1 MKTVIITSSILLIVT
16 PETTDNNP
24 LTNPINYIIGGIV
37 ALFIVGFLFY
47 SFRKP
52 EEF

>member
-1 MKTVIITSSILLIVT
+1 MKTKILTSAILLVVT
-16 PETTDNNP
+16 PETANTTAA
-24 LTNPINYIIGGIV
+24 TNPINYIIGSIV
-37 ALFIVGFLFY
+37 ALFILGFLFY